1 MLPSLAS
8 DARSTAGTRL
18 QTSAIHIYMYTVHH
32 PRMHRTSSRV
42 LSRSLVGPSSARFLP
57 RSQRARVEQLYSH
70 SSRARRRRRG
80 TGRAHRTHMMPPPLR
95 VGSTEDGSAANV
107 HKKRCNESRS
117 SAEGG
122 RDPLPLLS
130 ARQAF
135 LHAHRRYLCFMG
147 APFRYQSNSCGIV
160 ESALSSCS
168 GVDIVLTRCDRPPLK
183 LDHR

>member
-1 MLPSLAS
+1 MAVRPPGLLLPSLAR
-8 DARSTAGTRL
+8 DARAAAGTRL
-18 QTSAIHIYMYTVHH
+18 QTSAIHTYTIRA
-32 PRMHRTSSRV
+32 RMHRTSSRV

-70 SSRARRRRRG
+70 SSRARRWRPHRVWAPH
-80 TGRAHRTHMMPPPLR
+80 AHQRPPPLR

-135 LHAHRRYLCFMG
+135 LHAHRRYLCFMV
-147 APFRYQSNSCGIV
+147 ALLFVTNGIHAATLRAH
-160 ESALSSCS
+160 S
-168 GVDIVLTRCDRPPLK
+168 PLVRVSISY
-183 LDHR
+183 LLAVTDLC